1 MRVGIKMRL
10 LNINVVEVNQKKKI
24 QSVLKEEK
32 KLVKNII

>member
-32 KLVKNII
+32 NL

>member
-24 QSVLKEEK
+24 QRVLKEEK